1 MLKHAHAEHPV
12 HESTQKTPVAALA
25 RVILKPRKA
34 RPFFGR
40 HPWVLDSAIQRIE
53 GQAEDG
59 DEVLLVS
66 DQGQP
71 IARGILNRRSRLL
84 VRLYTWDTSEPLD
97 DKFWRERLQ
106 RAIEL
111 RVRLGYDD
119 QEGAARLV
127 YSEADGLSGLIVD
140 RYGRDLV
147 LQVNSLAMAKRLD
160 RLTPMLVELV
170 GPRSMVV
177 RTDRQTLQHE
187 GMDLDDG
194 PCWGELP
201 EGPVFIREHGLKYG
215 VELHAGQKTGFY
227 LDQRENRRAAAA
239 YAHGQR
245 VLDMFCYSGAFSLTV
260 RSLGEAREVFGFDS
274 SHPAVALARANAEM
288 NGITG
293 VRFESGDAFAT
304 LEGLHASGEKF
315 GLVILDPP
323 KFAHSRQAVDDA
335 LKAYHRLN
343 RAAVALLPPNGIL
356 VTCSCS
362 GHVSREDFLHM
373 LADVAQRTDRNI
385 QVLEQRGAA
394 PDHPVSATCLESE
407 YLKCMICRV
416 S

>member
-1 MLKHAHAEHPV
+1 M
-12 HESTQKTPVAALA
+12 
-25 RVILKPRKA
+25 LKPRKA

-40 HPWVLDSAIQRIE
+40 HPWVLDSAVHRVE
-53 GQAEDG
+53 GQVEDG

-84 VRLYTWDTSEPLD
+84 VRLYSWGASEPLD
-97 DKFWRERLQ
+97 DKFWRERLKV
-106 RAIEL
+106 AIDL
-111 RVRLGYDD
+111 RIQLGYDD
-119 QEGAARLV
+119 PEGATRLV

-147 LQVNSLAMAKRLD
+147 LQVNSLAIAKRLD
-160 RLTPMLVELV
+160 RLVPMLVELV
-170 GPRSMVV
+170 GPRSVSV
-177 RTDRQTLQHE
+177 RTDRQTVQHE
-187 GMDLDDG
+187 GMDLNDG

-201 EGPVFIREHGLKYG
+201 AGPAFIREHGLKYG
-215 VELHAGQKTGFY
+215 VELHAGQKTGFF
-227 LDQRENRRAAAA
+227 LDQRENRRAAAS
-239 YAHGQR
+239 YARRQR
-245 VLDMFCYSGAFSLTV
+245 VLDMFCYSGAFSLAA
-260 RSLGEAREVFGFDS
+260 RNLGEAREVFGFDS
-274 SHPAVALARANAEM
+274 SQPAVTMARANAEM

-293 VRFESGDAFAT
+293 VRFETGDAFAT
-304 LEGLHASGEKF
+304 LEGLHVAGEEF
-315 GLVILDPP
+315 GMVILDPP

-343 RAAVALLPPNGIL
+343 RAAVALLPAGGIL

-373 LADVAQRTDRNI
+373 LADVAQRTDRAI

-394 PDHPVSATCLESE
+394 PDHPISATCLESE

-416 S
+416 T

>member
-1 MLKHAHAEHPV
+1 MSNQTPIEQPV
-12 HESTQKTPVAALA
+12 HETTPKLPAAPLA
-25 RVILKPRKA
+25 RVVLKPRKA

-40 HPWVLDSAIQRIE
+40 HPWVLDSAIQRVE

-71 IARGILNRRSRLL
+71 IARGVLNRRSRLL
-84 VRLYTWDTSEPLD
+84 VRLYTWDTSESLD
-97 DKFWRERLQ
+97 DKFWHERLN
-106 RAIEL
+106 RAIDL
-111 RVRLGYDD
+111 RWRLGYDD
-119 QEGAARLV
+119 AEGAARLV

-147 LQVNSLAMAKRLD
+147 LQINSLAMAKRLD
-160 RLTPMLVELV
+160 RLVPMLVELTR
-170 GPRSMVV
+170 PRSMVV

-201 EGPVFIREHGLKYG
+201 DGPVFIREHGLRYG

-227 LDQRENRRAAAA
+227 LDQRENRRAAASFTR
-239 YAHGQR
+239 GQR
-245 VLDMFCYSGAFSLTV
+245 VLDMFCYSGAFSLV
-260 RSLGEAREVFGFDS
+260 ARSLGEAREVFGFDS
-274 SHPAVALARANAEM
+274 SQPAVTLARANAAM
-288 NGITG
+288 NGVTG
-293 VRFESGDAFAT
+293 VRFETGDAFAT
-304 LEGLHASGEKF
+304 LEALHGAGEKF
-315 GLVILDPP
+315 GVVILDPP

-343 RAAVALLPPNGIL
+343 RAAVALLPPGGTL

-394 PDHPVSATCLESE
+394 SDHPVLATCLESE